1 MAHLRALPPTIA
13 LFAAQMLPLFAEPI
27 AYLKAPK
34 DGPALE
40 LPAWPPR
47 EHVLL
52 YLSFDEDKGQVASSP
67 GTWGR
72 ALLGSKPEPEPSDP
86 QWAQGLRGGAVRFD
100 GQDDFLTVPGVNQ
113 VRLNA
118 FTFEAWI
125 KPVGTS
131 REIILDYGGTSW
143 GFAFSKAWHG
153 AYVAIG
159 HKPRG
164 TRVSAP
170 QFSVSLGHW
179 NHLAATYDGREVRI
193 YVNGRPVAHQTVPP
207 PMERGN
213 RGWPLIIG
221 KIRSNHYYLTG
232 LLDELLVLDTARTPD
247 EVFLDMIASMQPA
260 RKE

>member
-1 MAHLRALPPTIA
+1 MTQPRILPLAVP
-13 LFAAQMLPLFAEPI
+13 LFAAMAQPLSAEPI
-27 AYLKAPK
+27 AYLKAPRNR
-34 DGPALE
+34 PALE

-52 YLSFDEDKGQVASSP
+52 YLSFDEGEGQVASSP
-67 GTWGR
+67 GTWGHVI
-72 ALLGSKPEPEPSDP
+72 LGSRPEPEPSDP
-86 QWAQGLRGGAVRFD
+86 RWVQGLRRGAVRFD
-100 GQDDFLTVPGVNQ
+100 GKDDFLTVPGVDR

-159 HKPRG
+159 HRPKG

-193 YVNGRPVAHQTVPP
+193 YVNGRQAAEQTVRS
-207 PMERGN
+207 PMGRGN

-221 KIRSNHYYLTG
+221 KVRSNHYYLTD
-232 LLDELLVLDTARTPD
+232 LFDELLVLDTARTPD
-247 EVFLDMIASMQPA
+247 EVFLDMVASMHPV
-260 RKE
+260 RK

>member
-1 MAHLRALPPTIA
+1 MPSLAIPQ
-13 LFAAQMLPLFAEPI
+13 FAALMLLGLARPLFAEPV
-27 AYLKAPK
+27 AYLKAPRA
-34 DGPALE
+34 GPAME

-52 YLSFDEDKGQVASSP
+52 YLSFDEGRGQVAGNP

-72 ALLGSKPEPEPSDP
+72 ATLGSRPEPERTDP
-86 QWAQGLRGGAVRFD
+86 RWAQGLRGSAVRFD
-100 GQDDFLTVPGVNQ
+100 GEDDFLMVPGVDQ
-113 VRLNA
+113 ARLSA
-118 FTFEAWI
+118 FTFEAWV
-125 KPVGTS
+125 KPVGSS

-159 HKPRG
+159 HRPRG

-170 QFSVSLGHW
+170 QFSVSIGRW

-193 YVNGRPVAHQTVPP
+193 YINGRQEIQQTVLPP
-207 PMERGN
+207 IGKGN

-221 KIRSNHYYLTG
+221 KVRSNHYHMTG
-232 LLDELLVLDTARTPD
+232 LLDELLVLDVSRTPD
-247 EVFLDMIASMQPA
+247 EVFSDMIASMQPV
-260 RKE
+260 RRQ